1 MSSTNRHRPPQ
12 TAPISFF
19 YLFFFPD
26 QVAFPSS
33 TEITRVANYL
43 NIKELLDLV
52 CETIADMNK
61 EKTPE
66 ENPQNVEHKN
76 DFIPKE
82 EDVHMENAWA
92 FEIIIA
98 CLFCFDYIVG
108 VFFQLL

>member
-26 QVAFPSS
+26 Q
-33 TEITRVANYL
+33 VANYL